1 LKVTSGTDY
10 AADRPP
16 LRYLLLDDHSS
27 RVEQF
32 KADVSGPG
40 LKFRI
45 ATEAAELEGVK
56 DQLVVLEGAVI
67 DFHLNTPKKPGYTY
81 LRYPCTARDCPNLV
95 VGDHGSSDEVAKAR
109 EEHDWHR
116 SAGIPTV
123 DVTTG
128 LGAMCYIKQH
138 APDVTLYGFC
148 ELSADHSLLFLLAAQ
163 MWLGAG
169 AINAEYPPDQIRRA
183 LLSDE
188 PEKHLPIQNQ
198 LQAAAQGFA
207 DLTNS
212 LDFLK
217 RGVEA
222 WDWLG
227 EFRFCPRKSTRA
239 EFARRLNRRFGV
251 NTLEFD
257 VYRRLMR
264 RWQYAI
270 EDIFTAFG
278 KDVSGWPDITR
289 VTNSNHWDKCNP
301 VLDFVQS
308 GDWQTFFT
316 QPDVRSALAYYR
328 ANEQR
333 KTDEVDV
340 Y

>member
-1 LKVTSGTDY
+1 
-10 AADRPP
+10 
-16 LRYLLLDDHSS
+16 
-27 RVEQF
+27 
-32 KADVSGPG
+32 VSGGG

-45 ATEAAELEGVK
+45 ASEAVELAGVK
-56 DQLVVLEGAVI
+56 DQLVVLDGAVV
-67 DFHLNTPKKPGYTY
+67 DFHLNTPKNPEYTY
-81 LRYPCTARDCPNLV
+81 LRYPCTADDCPNLV
-95 VGDHGSSDEVAKAR
+95 VSDWRSPGDIVRAR
-109 EEHDWHR
+109 AEHDWHVN
-116 SAGIPTV
+116 AGIPAV

-128 LGAMCYIKQH
+128 LGAMCFIKQH
-138 APDVTLYGFC
+138 APDVALYGFC

-188 PEKHLPIQNQ
+188 PEKHLPIQRQ
-198 LQAAAQGFA
+198 LRSAAKGFA

-212 LDFLK
+212 LDFLT
-217 RGVEA
+217 RPVEA

-227 EFRFCPRKSTRA
+227 EFRFCPRVSTRA

-251 NTLEFD
+251 KTLEFD
-257 VYRRLMR
+257 IYRRVMR

-270 EDIFTAFG
+270 EDIVKAFG
-278 KDVSGWPDITR
+278 EDVSGWPDITR
-289 VTNSNHWDKCNP
+289 VSDSGHWDERNP

-308 GDWQTFFT
+308 GDWRTFFT

-328 ANEQR
+328 ADEKR
-333 KTDEVDV
+333 KTDMVDV